1 MGGFVFALALAFLMG
16 GASGMRSAEVDGA
29 PTRDAQSEIELAERA
44 LLVGMAAGAECWVR
58 RGESRE
64 ATNAFLA
71 QQPVF
76 ESQGVWLKTS
86 PKAQEAVDL
95 MLSTVDLE
103 TCQSKQNVSDEVMN
117 QQLLPLLLS
126 P

>member
-1 MGGFVFALALAFLMG
+1 
-16 GASGMRSAEVDGA
+16 MRSAEVDGA
-29 PTRDAQSEIELAERA
+29 PTRDAQSEIVLAERA

>member
-1 MGGFVFALALAFLMG
+1 MPMGGFVFALALAFLMG

-76 ESQGVWLKTS
+76 ES
-86 PKAQEAVDL
+86 
-95 MLSTVDLE
+95 
-103 TCQSKQNVSDEVMN
+103 
-117 QQLLPLLLS
+117 
-126 P
+126 